1 MDEHRLMAY
10 EFVALISMVLGI
22 LLMLLAKR

>member
-1 MDEHRLMAY
+1 MDEHRLIAY
-10 EFVALISMVLGI
+10 EFVTLITMVLGI